1 MSNTTSVDMKTI
13 PPEKVATLYE
23 QLNDEGRKHFTTEL
37 KTQLERQNKG
47 IDFNESSPTSMFFYE
62 EMKDHFM
69 TARHMINIVT
79 EASKHETSDFEQL
92 SKESVFHTLKH
103 SLILLMEADKKLDLM
118 YDELR
123 LLLNPEL
130 EPTDK
135 YEYSPDSKGK
145 HWLS

>member
-1 MSNTTSVDMKTI
+1 MKTI
-13 PPEKVATLYE
+13 PPVKVANLYE

-62 EMKDHFM
+62 NMKDQFL
-69 TARHMINIVT
+69 TARHMINTIV
-79 EASKHETSDFEQL
+79 ESYDNELSYDEQI
-92 SKESVFHTLKH
+92 SKESVFHTLKQ
-103 SLILLMEADKKLDLM
+103 SLTMLMEADKKLDLM

-123 LLLNPEL
+123 LLVNPEL
-130 EPTDK
+130 DPTDK